1 MLTEESFHSFCLR
14 GRIGFEV
21 DGSKDEEGRETR
33 EVEVA
38 LAMGLEAKSC
48 SH

>member
-1 MLTEESFHSFCLR
+1 MLTGESNHSTWERLDLR
-14 GRIGFEV
+14 WMRAEM
-21 DGSKDEEGRETR
+21 KRKETR

-38 LAMGLEAKSC
+38 LAMGLEVKSC